1 MSHVTAF
8 TLQDGSL
15 LISDSRITAPLNSKM
30 PPNDDVDKIHKI
42 NDEIFMCP
50 LGVTQITDTAINRIK
65 AKNISFNDIDLH
77 NLIRNISTELFNSM
91 VCFESIL
98 DPNIDRNEPWM
109 MGALMVCGLLNKT
122 PFLLETKCSFKDGP
136 SIRYETKP
144 WKGFA
149 LGGPQDILHKNIFK
163 NAVKIMKTIEWE
175 EKVGP
180 INNRINGLID
190 SVAKGI
196 KTITP
201 CDDIGGAVRFV
212 VIRNNFDSYKGV
224 WGNKGGRG

>member
-15 LISDSRITAPLNSKM
+15 LISDSRITAPLNSLE
-30 PPNDDVDKIHKI
+30 PQIDDVDKIHKI
-42 NDEIFMCP
+42 SDEIFMCP
-50 LGVTQITDTAINRIK
+50 LGVTQITDAAINRIK
-65 AKNISFNDIDLH
+65 AKNINFNDIDLD

-91 VCFESIL
+91 AFFESIL
-98 DPNIDRNEPWM
+98 DPNVDRNEPWM
-109 MGALMVCGLLNKT
+109 MGALMVCGILNKT
-122 PFLLETKCSFKDGP
+122 PFILEIKCSFKDGP

-144 WKGFA
+144 WKGFP
-149 LGGPQDILHKNIFK
+149 LGGPQDILHKNIFE
-163 NAVKIMKTIEWE
+163 NASNIMKTTEWE

-201 CDDIGGAVRFV
+201 CDDIGGAIRYV
-212 VIRNNFDSYKGV
+212 VIRNKFGSCKGI
-224 WGNKGGRG
+224 WAR